1 MSSIFNIEFAY
12 PNFFFLFIGLIPMIV
27 WYILKQKNSNA
38 SLQLSSLKGFEK
50 TPVSVKIY
58 LRHLLFILRVLTISL
73 LIIVLARP
81 QSSNNWQNVTT
92 EGIDIIMAVDISSSM
107 LAQDF
112 KPDRLEA
119 SKSVASEFINGR
131 TDDRIGLVVFSGESF
146 TQCPLTTDHAV
157 LINLFKDIKSGMIE
171 DGTAIGMGL
180 ANAVNRLKDSKAKSK
195 VIILLTDGVNN
206 RGSIAPLTAAE
217 IAQTFGIRVY
227 TIGVGTQGTAPYPV
241 QTPFGTQFQNIP
253 VEIDEG
259 VLTQISQLTNGQY
272 FRATNNSKLKDIY
285 KEIDK
290 LEKSKIDVKEFSKR
304 SEEFYLYGLAALI
317 LLALEMLLR
326 YTYLKSI
333 P

>member
-58 LRHLLFILRVLTISL
+58 LRHLLFILRVLAISL
-73 LIIVLARP
+73 LIIILARP

-92 EGIDIIMAVDISSSM
+92 EGIDIVMAVDISGSM

-119 SKSVASEFINGR
+119 SKTVASEFINGR
-131 TDDRIGLVVFSGESF
+131 PDDRIGLVVFSGESF

-241 QTPFGTQFQNIP
+241 QTPFGTQFQNMP

-304 SEEFYLYGLAALI
+304 SEEFYLFGLVALI
-317 LLALEMLLR
+317 LFVLEMLLK